1 MLEHIHMSIA
11 RAREGAVIT
20 YIVQAQY
27 MGLLRSRVST
37 ERSRAAS
44 PDIHARRGAV
54 NRLLKFSKFTQE
66 NLKDLRLKMRMKII
80 RTIQLHVCE
89 MPTYDL

>member
-11 RAREGAVIT
+11 KSREGAVIT

-44 PDIHARRGAV
+44 PGIHARRGAV
-54 NRLLKFSKFTQE
+54 TRLLKFYKFTQE
-66 NLKDLRLKMRMKII
+66 NLKDSRLKMRMKII
-80 RTIQLHVCE
+80 RTIQLHVC
-89 MPTYDL
+89 